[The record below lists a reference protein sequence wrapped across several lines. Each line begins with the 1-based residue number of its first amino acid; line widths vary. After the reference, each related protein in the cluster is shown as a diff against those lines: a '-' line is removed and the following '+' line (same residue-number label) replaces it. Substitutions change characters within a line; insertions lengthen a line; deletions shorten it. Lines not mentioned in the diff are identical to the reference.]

1 MPSLLAP
8 PDEWVRQLDAEV
20 QNARG
25 GTMPFSKF
33 RGLRDGGKAYLN
45 MLMLLISGTSTR
57 RATLLCRSRTRFA
70 V

>member
-33 RGLRDGGKAYLN
+33 RGLRDGASDAEAARIRAYLA
-45 MLMLLISGTSTR
+45 SDTR
-57 RATLLCRSRTRFA
+57 DE
-70 V
+70 